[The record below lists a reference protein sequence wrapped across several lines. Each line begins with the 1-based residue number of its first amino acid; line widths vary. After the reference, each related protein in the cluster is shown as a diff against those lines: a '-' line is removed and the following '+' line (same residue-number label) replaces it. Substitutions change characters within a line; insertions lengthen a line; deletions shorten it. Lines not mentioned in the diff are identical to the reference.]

1 MSLSLYVYKISNTV
15 NAHYQNVKSS
25 QHPHGGEAGF
35 PLKVEGTKVNPV
47 EKKAER
53 PWEYPIEIRHG
64 LGL

>member
-1 MSLSLYVYKISNTV
+1 M
-15 NAHYQNVKSS
+15 SS
-25 QHPHGGEAGF
+25 QASTPMGGKPASV
-35 PLKVEGTKVNPV
+35 KVEGTKVNPV